1 MRALIV
7 SLILIWSI
15 CPGLAFSDDSNVRF
29 AAVDIYLKSAEPIA
43 AWQFEL
49 NNRHG
54 LMKVVGVERGE
65 SAAYARVPYY
75 DRESVRLGEADRIVV
90 ADYSLAD
97 DAELP
102 SGRTRVATVHLMLSG
117 DDDTDLNLFLI
128 TATKYDGRA
137 TGASI
142 SFEVRTGSEQ

>member
-1 MRALIV
+1 MRALTV

-15 CPGLAFSDDSNVRF
+15 CPGLAFSDGSNVRF
-29 AAVDIYLKSAEPIA
+29 EAVDIYLNSADPIA

-54 LMKVVGVERGE
+54 LMKVVGVEKGE

-75 DRESVRLGEADRIVV
+75 DREAVRLGEADRIVV

-97 DAELP
+97 NAELP
-102 SGRTRVATVHLMLSG
+102 SGRTRIATVHLMLSG

-137 TGASI
+137 IDASV

>member
-1 MRALIV
+1 MRVLLV
-7 SLILIWSI
+7 SLILLWSI
-15 CPGLAFSDDSNVRF
+15 CPGPAFSDDSNVRF
-29 AAVDIYLKSAEPIA
+29 AAVDIYLESPAPIA

-49 NNRHG
+49 NDPHG

-65 SAAYARVPYY
+65 SAAYARAPYF
-75 DRESVRLGEADRIVV
+75 DRDSVRRGEADRIVV

-102 SGRTRVATVHLMLSG
+102 SGKTRIATVHLMLSRDG
-117 DDDTDLNLFLI
+117 DTDFNLFLI

-137 TGASI
+137 MDASI